1 VAATAAARR
10 RACARGQAPFNNN
23 NNNNKNNS
31 ARPFCDADTLADRGQ
46 RGRCRPRRLAY
57 DSVRRA
63 E

>member
-1 VAATAAARR
+1 MYVTFILRPGYPPFVQTA
-10 RACARGQAPFNNN
+10 
-23 NNNNKNNS
+23 NNKSTTTNCS

-57 DSVRRA
+57 DSVPRA